1 MSQIQDYPSLFSLAG
16 KTAVV
21 TGGSRGLGL
30 HAATGLTLAGCAKL
44 IITSRNA
51 SACADAVKSLQSL
64 STGATILSLPAD
76 LSSPS
81 EVERFVKELAA
92 VTDGKVDILIANAGA
107 AWGEAFDRH
116 SDAAFDKVMN
126 LNVRSV
132 FNLIRLCTP
141 LLERAAKQSGQKA
154 RVVTVG
160 STVGLNIGTIGEH
173 GMYGYA
179 ASKAAVLH
187 LTKHLAVELGPRGIL
202 LNAIAPG
209 VFPSKMTKG
218 MIALAGGEEDIGKG
232 SPDGRI
238 GRPEDIVGSI
248 VFLCSR
254 AGEHVNGAVLPID
267 GGKHVVPS
275 TVKL

>member
-1 MSQIQDYPSLFSLAG
+1 MSQIQDYPTLFSLAG

-30 HAATGLTLAGCAKL
+30 HAATGLILAGCTKL
-44 IITSRNA
+44 IITSRKA
-51 SACADAVKSLQSL
+51 SACADAVRSLQAL
-64 STGATILSLPAD
+64 STKATILSLPAD
-76 LSSPS
+76 LSKPS
-81 EVERFVKELAA
+81 EVERFVKELTA

-107 AWGEAFDRH
+107 TWGEAFDTH

-141 LLERAAKQSGQKA
+141 LLEKAVRQSGEKA

-160 STVGLNIGTIGEH
+160 SVAGLHIGGIGQH
-173 GMYGYA
+173 GTYGYA

-209 VFPSKMTKG
+209 FFPSKMASG
-218 MIALAGGEEDIGKG
+218 LIAASGGEEAMAREV
-232 SPDGRI
+232 PDGRL
-238 GRPEDIVGSI
+238 GKPEDIVGSI

-254 AGEHVNGAVLPID
+254 ASEHINGAVLPID

-275 TVKL
+275 GVKL

>member
-1 MSQIQDYPSLFSLAG
+1 MSRIHDYSSLFSLAG

-30 HAATGLTLAGCAKL
+30 HAATGLILAGCTKL
-44 IITSRNA
+44 VITSRNA
-51 SACADAVKSLQSL
+51 DACADAVKSLRSL
-64 STGATILSLPAD
+64 STGAIVLSLPAN

-81 EVERFVKELAA
+81 EVERFVKELTPM
-92 VTDGKVDILIANAGA
+92 TDGRVDILIANAGA
-107 AWGEAFDRH
+107 TWGESFDTH

-141 LLERAAKQSGQKA
+141 LLEGAVKRSGEKA
-154 RVVTVG
+154 RVITVG
-160 STVGLNIGTIGEH
+160 SIAGLQVGAIGEH
-173 GMYGYA
+173 GTYGYA

-187 LTKHLAVELGPRGIL
+187 LTKHLAIELGPRGIL

-209 VFPSKMTKG
+209 LFPSKMTG
-218 MIALAGGEEDIGKG
+218 AIIARSGGEESLGKE
-232 SPDGRI
+232 SPNGRL
-238 GRPEDIVGSI
+238 GKPEDIVGSV

-275 TVKL
+275 WVKL